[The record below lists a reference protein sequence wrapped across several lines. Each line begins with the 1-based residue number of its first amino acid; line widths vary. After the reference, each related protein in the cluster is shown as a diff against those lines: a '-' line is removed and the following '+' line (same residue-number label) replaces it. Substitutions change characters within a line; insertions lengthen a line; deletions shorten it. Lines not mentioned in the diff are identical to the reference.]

1 MQNTY
6 SAKDRKY
13 LKNLGARVR
22 ALRKA
27 AGFSQEDFA
36 LEIGLDRTYMG
47 GVERGERNVAV
58 LNLRKIAA
66 GLHVAVGD
74 LFPVSSKSSK

>member
-1 MQNTY
+1 MQNSY

-13 LKNLGARVR
+13 LKLFGARVR

-27 AGFSQEDFA
+27 AGFSQEAFA

-47 GVERGERNVAV
+47 GVERGERNLAL
-58 LNLRKIAA
+58 LNLRRIARGLRIGTSELLA
-66 GLHVAVGD
+66 GLDKPA
-74 LFPVSSKSSK
+74 K

>member
-13 LKNLGARVR
+13 LKLFGARVR
-22 ALRKA
+22 LLRKA

-36 LEIGLDRTYMG
+36 LEVGLDRTYMG
-47 GVERGERNVAV
+47 GVERGERNLAL
-58 LNLRKIAA
+58 LNLRKIAR
-66 GLHVAVGD
+66 GLKMSVSELMA
-74 LFPVSSKSSK
+74 FPVK

>member
-1 MQNTY
+1 MQNSY
-6 SAKDRKY
+6 SEKDRKY
-13 LKNLGARVR
+13 LQAFGARVR

-66 GLHVAVGD
+66 GLGIGVGE
-74 LFPVSSKSSK
+74 LFPASKTSK